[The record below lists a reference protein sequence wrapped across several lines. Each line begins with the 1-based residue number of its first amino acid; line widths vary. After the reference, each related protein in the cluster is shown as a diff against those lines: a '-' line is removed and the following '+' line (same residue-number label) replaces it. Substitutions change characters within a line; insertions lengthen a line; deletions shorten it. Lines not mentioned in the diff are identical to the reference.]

1 MQLLR
6 DIIADGGLATA
17 EKKQQFLTILTE
29 KHAEIEDFLN
39 NRPARF
45 TEYFSAS
52 LQGLDVETGKRIY
65 AGLDQTS
72 FTKSKS
78 DFIREV
84 NEAADQERASLRA
97 TQLRI
102 KWNALSGFDNAHQ
115 WSEHC
120 STPILALVPASEHQ
134 QAKRLFATL
143 KAVSPSDA
151 DITASL
157 AYLDGNPTFVEKL
170 KDQSA
175 IDTAFVREMIGQ
187 YHTLVTVDE
196 ARQAIRSSVP
206 SDPYE
211 WVTGSAAKS
220 AIKEKADHNYLSGAN
235 QQLLDRIDD
244 MQPQQAKD
252 YLKRLVQDKLD
263 VGVQMMDSEG
273 MLYGNPSQPY
283 SFSRKPRKAIAEA
296 RESIAAC
303 IGAQPEEIFF
313 TSGGTESD
321 NWAIKGTAL
330 SICREGAL
338 LVSAFEH
345 HAILR
350 ACEAIEADGWPV
362 SYVFPSKEGVIEPES
377 LRKQLTENVKMV
389 SVMMANNEVG
399 SIQPIQ
405 QLAALAHAH
414 HAFFHTDAVQA
425 VGHIPVN
432 VNELGVDLL
441 SASAHKFNGPKGVGF
456 LYIRKGTQIFPHE
469 NGGAQENSMRAGTE
483 NVAGIVGMAAALQEH
498 FEAME
503 TEAFHLYSLT
513 DALIQGIQDIP
524 HVLHGENQ
532 ERLPGLLSLAFPG
545 YEGEALLHRL
555 DLMGIAVS
563 TGSACDSKRTVISHV
578 LKSMSVP
585 EEIAQSTIR
594 ISLGVENTIVDVEAI
609 VNALHRI
616 LKKD

>member
-17 EKKQQFLTILTE
+17 EKKQLFLTILTE

-115 WSEHC
+115 WSEHYN
-120 STPILALVPASEHQ
+120 
-134 QAKRLFATL
+134 
-143 KAVSPSDA
+143 PS
-151 DITASL
+151 
-157 AYLDGNPTFVEKL
+157 FVEKRR
-170 KDQSA
+170 DQSA

-273 MLYGNPSQPY
+273 ML
-283 SFSRKPRKAIAEA
+283 
-296 RESIAAC
+296 
-303 IGAQPEEIFF
+303 
-313 TSGGTESD
+313 
-321 NWAIKGTAL
+321 
-330 SICREGAL
+330 
-338 LVSAFEH
+338 
-345 HAILR
+345 
-350 ACEAIEADGWPV
+350 
-362 SYVFPSKEGVIEPES
+362 
-377 LRKQLTENVKMV
+377 
-389 SVMMANNEVG
+389 
-399 SIQPIQ
+399 
-405 QLAALAHAH
+405 
-414 HAFFHTDAVQA
+414 
-425 VGHIPVN
+425 
-432 VNELGVDLL
+432 
-441 SASAHKFNGPKGVGF
+441 
-456 LYIRKGTQIFPHE
+456 
-469 NGGAQENSMRAGTE
+469 
-483 NVAGIVGMAAALQEH
+483 
-498 FEAME
+498 
-503 TEAFHLYSLT
+503 
-513 DALIQGIQDIP
+513 
-524 HVLHGENQ
+524 
-532 ERLPGLLSLAFPG
+532 
-545 YEGEALLHRL
+545 
-555 DLMGIAVS
+555 
-563 TGSACDSKRTVISHV
+563 
-578 LKSMSVP
+578 
-585 EEIAQSTIR
+585 
-594 ISLGVENTIVDVEAI
+594 
-609 VNALHRI
+609 
-616 LKKD
+616 